1 MAGFAEAP
9 QMPFSTEL
17 DRVGHLLGGVRVLK
31 RTLGTAFDAHEML
44 LAGLPGDA
52 LNQLE
57 RRLQVL
63 DAAALEKAIGMSLRT
78 LQRRRA
84 DPSQPLSV
92 DQSSRVWR
100 FAEILGK
107 ATEVMGSQRDAEEW
121 LSEPATG
128 LNGQKPVD
136 LLATAAGTE
145 LVETFLGQI
154 EYGVYV

>member
-1 MAGFAEAP
+1 MTAFAEAP
-9 QMPFSTEL
+9 QTPFGTEL
-17 DRVGHLLGGVRVLK
+17 DRVVHLLGGSRVLK
-31 RTLGTAFDAHEML
+31 RSLATAFDAHEL
-44 LAGLPGDA
+44 LLQGLPGDA

-92 DQSSRVWR
+92 DQSGRVWR
-100 FAEILGK
+100 FAEILAK
-107 ATEVMGSQRDAEEW
+107 ATDVLGSQRDAEEW
-121 LSEPATG
+121 LSEPAIG
-128 LNGQKPVD
+128 LNGQRPID
-136 LLATAAGTE
+136 LLATTAGTE
-145 LVETFLGQI
+145 LVVNFLGQI